1 MRSCFVA
8 ESKNES
14 RSKYKPSCKT
24 EYGYKHLPFEKNDKG
39 MIKDKGLNLIFA
51 LNLFR

>member
-1 MRSCFVA
+1 MQFYFSVKL
-8 ESKNES
+8 KNEN
-14 RSKYKPSCKT
+14 RSKYMPCDKT